1 MKNTKLL
8 LLLKTLRTREK
19 TRFKEYVHSP
29 FFNKNKKIIRL
40 LELILIHAPDYNHD
54 DLLKQNVY
62 PHIFPNKKY
71 DEIKLN
77 NIISDLL
84 QLLYDYF
91 SITHFSNQKVL
102 QKGFLLKELLEK
114 DSSHHFE
121 KNVRRYRQLQNQ
133 QPHRSYQF
141 YENEKILYFQ
151 LDQFIQTKIKRKYDE
166 NLQLANDNLDLSY
179 FISKFRMACNMISR
193 NTVINANYQC
203 QYLDELL
210 VLFFE
215 KKELQEVPALK
226 VYHKTMQMLQGGGE
240 EKYYFELKQLLD
252 EHISVFPKEEIFTLY
267 QYALNFSIKKINSGK
282 DSFYREILEL
292 YKVLLSE
299 KIILHNNT
307 LSQWMYKNI
316 VTTAIRLKEFQ
327 WTEKFINEYKSLL
340 PPDEQDNA
348 YAYNLAV
355 WYHAQNDYRN
365 ALFQLQDVEF
375 TDTSYHLGAKIIQLK
390 SYYELDEEEAFYALV
405 EAFKKYNYRSKDLSD
420 YRKKANDN
428 FLKIAKKVFQI
439 KIRRDK
445 NFPQKKKNVDDLLS
459 EVEPIAN
466 KGWLEECIIDI
477 NG

>member
-1 MKNTKLL
+1 MQ
-8 LLLKTLRTREK
+8 
-19 TRFKEYVHSP
+19 
-29 FFNKNKKIIRL
+29 
-40 LELILIHAPDYNHD
+40 
-54 DLLKQNVY
+54 KQNVY
-62 PHIFPNKKY
+62 PLIFSNKKY

-84 QLLYDYF
+84 QLLYDYLAT
-91 SITHFSNQKVL
+91 THFSKQKIL

-114 DSSHHFE
+114 DVAHHFE

-133 QPHRSYQF
+133 QPHRSFEF
-141 YENEKILYFQ
+141 YENEKTLYYK
-151 LDQFIQTKIKRKYDE
+151 LDQFVQTKVKRQYDE

-179 FISKFRMACNMISR
+179 FISKFRMA
-193 NTVINANYQC
+193 

-210 VLFFE
+210 VLFYK
-215 KKELQEVPALK
+215 KKELQDVPALK

-240 EKYYFELKQLLD
+240 EKFYFELKKLLD
-252 EHISVFPKEEIFTLY
+252 EYIFVFPKEEIFTLY

-282 DSFYREILEL
+282 DSFYQEILEL

-299 KIILHNNT
+299 KIILQNNT

-327 WTEKFINEYKSLL
+327 WAEEFINEYKPLL
-340 PPDEQDNA
+340 PPDEQENA

-390 SYYELDEEEAFYALV
+390 SYYELNEEEAFYALI

-428 FLKIAKKVFQI
+428 FLKISKKVFQI
-439 KIRRDK
+439 KVRQGKD
-445 NFPQKKKNVDDLLS
+445 FSQKKKNVNQLLK
-459 EVEPIAN
+459 EMEPIAN
-466 KGWLEECIIDI
+466 KGWLEDCMIEII
-477 NG
+477 G